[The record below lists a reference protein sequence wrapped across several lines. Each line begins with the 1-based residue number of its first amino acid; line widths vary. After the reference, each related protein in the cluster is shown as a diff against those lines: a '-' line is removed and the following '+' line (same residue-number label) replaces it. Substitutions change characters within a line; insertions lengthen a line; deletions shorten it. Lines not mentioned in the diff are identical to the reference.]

1 MDEKKA
7 SQVSDMYYDYIFE
20 NSITFQGFELVKF
33 DAHGRKGFL
42 RQGHFTSDSGL
53 VDAVK
58 LLIRGDIEITT
69 AFFHTD
75 GKFDIV
81 HGGEIS

>member
-1 MDEKKA
+1 
-7 SQVSDMYYDYIFE
+7 MYYDYIFE
-20 NSITFQGFELVKF
+20 NSITFQDFNLVKF
-33 DAHGRKGFL
+33 DAHGLKGFL

-53 VDAVK
+53 VQAVK
-58 LLIRGDIEITT
+58 LLIGGDIEIHT
-69 AFFHTD
+69 AFFSVD

>member
-1 MDEKKA
+1 
-7 SQVSDMYYDYIFE
+7 MYYDYIFE
-20 NSITFQGFELVKF
+20 NSITFQGFELVRY
-33 DAHGRKGFL
+33 DAYGQKGFL

-53 VDAVK
+53 VEAVK
-58 LLIRGDIEITT
+58 LLIGGDIEINT
-69 AFFHTD
+69 AFFSVD